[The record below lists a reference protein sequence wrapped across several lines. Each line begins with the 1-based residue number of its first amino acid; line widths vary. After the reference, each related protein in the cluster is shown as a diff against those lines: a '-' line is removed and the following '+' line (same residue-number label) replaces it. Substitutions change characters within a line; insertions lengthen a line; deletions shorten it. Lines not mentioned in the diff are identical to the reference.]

1 MWGDWEGDGKDHRGA
16 IVSMVE
22 RKKKLVRLQLIFAI
36 TAQETT
42 AATINILS
50 SFRQHVLTIT
60 TDNGKEFSGHKD
72 ITAALGA
79 QVYFANPYH
88 SWERALN
95 ENTMV

>member
-1 MWGDWEGDGKDHRGA
+1 M
-16 IVSMVE
+16 
-22 RKKKLVRLQLIFAI
+22 
-36 TAQETT
+36 
-42 AATINILS
+42 
-50 SFRQHVLTIT
+50 LTIT